1 MAQPELDR
9 QVRQHGNDI
18 DSLYEL
24 TAGIDSK
31 VDALTER
38 VDGLEAKVDVNT
50 QALTDVR
57 QTQREHGEVLNAIL
71 ARLDGNAEQ

>member
-31 VDALTER
+31 VDVLTER
-38 VDGLEAKVDVNT
+38 GDGLDAKVSANSAT
-50 QALTDVR
+50 LA
-57 QTQREHGEVLNAIL
+57 EHGQQLSDMQQTLNAIL
-71 ARLDGNAEQ
+71 ARLNEQQ